1 MGWGR
6 SRARFWGRIVLC
18 RCCTGSTAPGFRLE
32 TARRSSAAR
41 VGFIPGG
48 VRAGA
53 VRSHPSWRKQSLA
66 TWPRGCLELV
76 HAGTRDRD
84 QGLSPGTVVP
94 AAGPL
99 LLGFRRA
106 VPSAAR
112 PPVLSPLY
120 PLAGPVSVSEG
131 TQGGGT
137 RHKRGSQ
144 GLWWGTAVWLCTLR
158 APPGPPGLHE
168 PPPPRTLCSPPAAH

>member
-1 MGWGR
+1 MSLGLYQARARGRWWGR
-6 SRARFWGRIVLC
+6 NARLARHEGFSPRNTCSACWIPVGLLAQELGEWEQPEKGPWGQ
-18 RCCTGSTAPGFRLE
+18 PGQCH
-32 TARRSSAAR
+32 S
-41 VGFIPGG
+41 
-48 VRAGA
+48 
-53 VRSHPSWRKQSLA
+53 
-66 TWPRGCLELV
+66 
-76 HAGTRDRD
+76 
-84 QGLSPGTVVP
+84 
-94 AAGPL
+94 
-99 LLGFRRA
+99 RRA

-112 PPVLSPLY
+112 PPVLSPLC
-120 PLAGPVSVSEG
+120 PLAGSVSVSEG